1 MGASDPEVKLE
12 ATQLMQ
18 LIQTI
23 HQHIYYNT
31 IHYSKQANC
40 VFCNVERG
48 CRHGGD
54 NVPRKCLICWECSI
68 CSKRGFCCG
77 TIGCPVRGVRKL
89 LFNNNN
95 NNILYIYIYLMFK
108 CSVILEKES
117 VLIFLCCNVPRRGRC
132 APPI

>member
-1 MGASDPEVKLE
+1 MLG
-12 ATQLMQ
+12 
-18 LIQTI
+18 
-23 HQHIYYNT
+23 
-31 IHYSKQANC
+31 
-40 VFCNVERG
+40 VEK
-48 CRHGGD
+48 HGGD